1 MYILLWILFG
11 AIIGWIASIISH
23 KNAEMGLIANIIVG
37 LIGAAIGSL
46 IASLFDIASLEAFSL
61 WGFVFAVLGA
71 LIFLWIIGLF
81 SGKRRH

>member
-23 KNAEMGLIANIIVG
+23 KNAKMGLIANIIVG